1 MVRVLAATAVL
12 LAALVCTTGESWL
25 EHPPAFSPPKPLE
38 LVRTPVGQPCVLCNV
53 VFSQV
58 PVTFSSQ
65 SVLDLKGV

>member
-53 VFSQV
+53 VF
-58 PVTFSSQ
+58 F
-65 SVLDLKGV
+65 